1 MSETV
6 LDQEFNLDGLD
17 FSPELLSDLEAIEPT
32 PQPEAEEQP
41 QEEAKQDF
49 SGAKGEMT
57 AEWMTEMLE
66 AGFKSFINEDYAI
79 PDKKKAVIVDNF
91 TPVLNKY
98 DGGIIAL
105 LGEYKEEGQAIFAVG
120 LLAFSMWMSVR
131 EMKRKS
137 KPRPEPKEEAEQG
150 GKDGEK

>member
-1 MSETV
+1 MSETM
-6 LDQEFNLDGLD
+6 LEQEFNLDGLD
-17 FSPELLSDLEAIEPT
+17 FSPELLSDLESIEPT
-32 PQPEAEEQP
+32 PQPEAEAQP

-57 AEWMTEMLE
+57 AEWMIEMLE

-79 PDKKKAVIVDNF
+79 TDKKKAVIVENF

-131 EMKRKS
+131 EMKRRPAPKAEPQDKS
-137 KPRPEPKEEAEQG
+137 EQG
-150 GKDGEK
+150 GENGKK